1 MTLLRLVFSALLP
14 FAAGYFMSYLL
25 RAVNAVVAPDLVKDL
40 GLSPG
45 QLGLL
50 TAAYLG
56 AFALFQL
63 PLGVLQLYH
72 SVNSG
77 YFEARSLGYITNP
90 NNVLLE
96 LNFFGE

>member
-1 MTLLRLVFSALLP
+1 MTPIRIIFTALLP

-25 RAVNAVVAPDLVKDL
+25 RAVNAVVAPDLVRDA

-45 QLGLL
+45 ELGLL

-63 PLGVLQLYH
+63 PLGV
-72 SVNSG
+72 VMVR
-77 YFEARSLGYITNP
+77 ARCRP
-90 NNVLLE
+90 AC
-96 LNFFGE
+96 